1 MATFRWALIGFSD
14 RGYPKNVLGTTKVS
28 GSELIE
34 LIEEIE
40 LIELIELIEE
50 IEEIEEIEGRR
61 QVGSPN

>member
-40 LIELIELIEE
+40 
-50 IEEIEEIEGRR
+50 EIEEIEGRR